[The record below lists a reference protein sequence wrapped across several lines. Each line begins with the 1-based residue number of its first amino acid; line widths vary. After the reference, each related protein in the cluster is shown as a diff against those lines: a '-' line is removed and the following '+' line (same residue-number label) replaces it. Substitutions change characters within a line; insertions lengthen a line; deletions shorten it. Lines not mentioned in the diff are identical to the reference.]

1 MYLAYMINVLSSIL
15 QTLIEVITEYFNRK
29 LLLLDFWQVTKN
41 TLRINTVELEAYKQ
55 PNKNQPTT
63 TIYNYSL
70 RNFQK
75 N

>member
-15 QTLIEVITEYFNRK
+15 QTLIEVITKYFNRK

-41 TLRINTVELEAYKQ
+41 ILRINTVDLKTYKQ